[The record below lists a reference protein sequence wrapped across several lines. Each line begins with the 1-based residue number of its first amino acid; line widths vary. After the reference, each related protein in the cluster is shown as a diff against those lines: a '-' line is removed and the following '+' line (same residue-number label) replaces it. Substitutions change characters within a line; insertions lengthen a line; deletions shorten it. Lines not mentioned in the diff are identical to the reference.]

1 MSVTGANLSARRWQ
15 ADFRAG
21 RGYAAGQAAAD
32 PRTELLC
39 VRDAAATASDSGGE
53 TLTFAANALR
63 TTDRGV
69 HVERAGEQLLTN
81 SSLVRQGF
89 GLPVGWRLP
98 AGATVQDIVQ
108 TTFRGLP
115 ALVFTVRAVNSNGT
129 DTTFRVDFESAAG
142 IPIPT
147 GREAI
152 FHGLVQ
158 LVSSS
163 NASQHAMRLIPRLAN
178 GTGTPDQGVQLF
190 AAGAVAEFRC
200 LPVIPAEAA
209 TLHPGVSFLVPAV
222 TTALVRIMVAGL
234 QLEPGRT
241 ATSFI
246 PRAAPVEQFTP
257 RFPNPSFVGA
267 TPGTPGTLPNGWSQ
281 STMTSF
287 RVLAYDAATGT
298 LDIELTATAR
308 ASAGGSG
315 DTLGITL
322 NVVPPAGPAGRV
334 PGSAGEV
341 IEAGILAEILSGTT
355 DANPRLNLS
364 ARTDTGE
371 VLAGF
376 NTSVTISQTGV
387 GLLSYS
393 RRFASPLP
401 SDGLSLGLQ
410 IFMSVPQ
417 FQTRTVQLR
426 LRTPRIDLVTVSG
439 NTVSPIR
446 PLDVVRVSTPARF
459 AGASTVLIE
468 AEQPALVAESTL
480 LAIAFG
486 SGHRL
491 RLVAGPQVGLVVTP
505 PTGPAITLLRPLY
518 AAAGIVRL
526 ALSYAAGQV
535 SIGFSDACEGDSAT
549 AAVPG
554 LDPATVTDVWLG
566 SDDGANGMTTVI
578 RRIEVDVGARSASH
592 LALLTRDAWAA
603 RSFVQPRI
611 GVRAPA
617 LSDVQGYVPSRTEV
631 VGPTHTYGPIGNK
644 YLFRRNGG
652 NAMNDTLPPANS
664 VGSVEGTPV
673 RLNIVND
680 DVVPL
685 SITSAGGLIYP
696 PSGTLPYTLAP
707 VSALVIPPGQRALV
721 CADGYNPATQQ
732 WQANNENWWYVIRD
746 DDLAALPQEYAFA
759 SIYGPPD
766 PANPN
771 RSIIFP
777 PAFAA
782 YNADIGP
789 PRQLAAAA
797 VKQMNR
803 WLLYGNQ
810 VDATRGLRFLYD
822 ACAADYWK
830 VSTGITTITQLKTQ
844 INSTGFPYLGLRD
857 CGAGTPEEHA
867 VIRRWF
873 EDRTDQTIAFF
884 TAQRAQGTSTG
895 SANHYYAAG
904 LAAALAS
911 QISDRN
917 DYLQFA
923 IDVFIFAMEEAHSIP
938 NRTGSLLLEMRRA
951 EKSLQY
957 QFLAMTQLLPL
968 AEILERNG
976 FDAYGYL
983 DGQLI
988 QCINWSMEAVE
999 NPVLVKNEQARLV
1012 ALGLPWSLGITVSD
1026 QLPIGFGQD
1035 TDPISGE
1042 PLFNESRVAAMYLA
1056 YRRLTDAQAP
1066 WRPLWT
1072 PRFQV
1077 YDNIYNG
1084 AIGGGQSYLYRFPGI
1099 ALPEIPD

>member
-1 MSVTGANLSARRWQ
+1 M
-15 ADFRAG
+15 
-21 RGYAAGQAAAD
+21 
-32 PRTELLC
+32 
-39 VRDAAATASDSGGE
+39 RDAAATASDSGGE
-53 TLTFAANALR
+53 TLTFAPNVLR
-63 TTDRGV
+63 VTDRGA
-69 HVERAGEQLLTN
+69 HVERTGEQLLTN
-81 SSLVRQGF
+81 SSLIRQGA

-98 AGATVQDIVQ
+98 AGATVENIVS

-115 ALVFTVRAVNSNGT
+115 ALVFTIRASNSNGV
-129 DTTFRVDFESAAG
+129 DTTFRVDFEQAAG
-142 IPIPT
+142 IPIPA

-163 NASQHAMRLIPRLAN
+163 NAAQHAMRLIPRLADGA
-178 GTGTPDQGVQLF
+178 GTADQGVQLF
-190 AAGAVAEFRC
+190 SAGAVSEFKC
-200 LPVIPAEAA
+200 LPVIPDEAV
-209 TLHPGVSFLVPAV
+209 TLHPGVSFVVPAV
-222 TTALVRIMVAGL
+222 TIGVVRIMVAGL
-234 QLEPGRT
+234 QLESGRT

-246 PRAAPVEQFTP
+246 PRAAAVEVFTP
-257 RFPNPSFVGA
+257 RFPNPGFAGA
-267 TPGTPGTLPNGWSQ
+267 APGTPGTLPNGWSQ
-281 STMTSF
+281 GTMTAY
-287 RVLAYDAATGT
+287 RVLAYDGVTGA

-308 ASAGGSG
+308 VSAGPAG
-315 DTLGITL
+315 DTLGIQM
-322 NVVPPAGPAGRV
+322 NIVPPAGPAGRV
-334 PGSAGEV
+334 AGSMGEV
-341 IEAGILAEILSGTT
+341 IEAGIQAQILNGVT

-376 NTSVTISQTGV
+376 NTSVSMPQLNLVTYT
-387 GLLSYS
+387 
-393 RRFASPLP
+393 RRFAGPLP

-410 IFMSVPQ
+410 IFLSVPQ
-417 FQTRTVQLR
+417 NQTRVVQMR
-426 LRTPRIDLVTVSG
+426 LLMPRIDLVTVSG
-439 NTVSPIR
+439 DSLSPIR
-446 PLDVVRVSTPARF
+446 PLDVVRLAAPQRF
-459 AGASTVLIE
+459 AGASTVVIE

-480 LAIAFG
+480 LSIAFG

-505 PTGPAITLLRPLY
+505 PAGAPITLLRPLY

-535 SIGFSDACEGDSAT
+535 AIGFSDACEGDFAS

-554 LDPATVTDVWLG
+554 LDPATVNNVWLG
-566 SDDGANGMTTVI
+566 SDDGVNGMTTVI
-578 RRIEVDVGARSASH
+578 RSIEVDVGAQSAEN
-592 LALLTRDAWAA
+592 LQLRTRDAWAA
-603 RSFVQPRI
+603 RTFVQPRAGI
-611 GVRAPA
+611 RAPS
-617 LSDVQGYVPSRTEV
+617 LQQVGGYVPSRVEV
-631 VGPTHTYGPIGNK
+631 IGPTHTYGPIGNR

-652 NAMNDTLPPANS
+652 AAMNDVLPPANS
-664 VGSVEGTPV
+664 VGSVEGTPA

-696 PSGTLPYTLAP
+696 PSGTLPYALAP
-707 VSALVIPPGQRALV
+707 ITTLVIPPGQRALV

-732 WQANNENWWYVIRD
+732 WQANNENWWFVLRD
-746 DDLAALPQEYAFA
+746 DDLAALPQEYTFA

-810 VDATRGLRFLYD
+810 VDASRGLRFLYD

-857 CGAGTPEEHA
+857 CGSGTPEEHE

-873 EDRTDQTIAFF
+873 EDRTDQTIEFF
-884 TAQRAQGTSTG
+884 AAQRAQGTSTG

-904 LAAALAS
+904 LAAALTS

-923 IDVFIFAMEEAHSIP
+923 VDVFTFAMEEAHSIP
-938 NRTGSLLLEMRRA
+938 GRVGSLLLEMRRA

-968 AEILERNG
+968 AEILQRNG
-976 FDAYGYL
+976 FDAYGFL

-988 QCINWSMEAVE
+988 QCINWSMAAVE
-999 NPVLVKNEQARLV
+999 DPDIVMAEQARLV
-1012 ALGLPWSLGITVSD
+1012 SLGLPWSLGITVSE

-1066 WRPLWT
+1066 WRPIWT

-1077 YDNIYNG
+1077 YDNVYNG

-1099 ALPEIPD
+1099 ALPEIPA

>member
-1 MSVTGANLSARRWQ
+1 MSITGANLSVRRWQ
-15 ADFRAG
+15 ADFRAD
-21 RGYAAGQAAAD
+21 RGYAAGQSAPS
-32 PRTELLC
+32 PRSELAC
-39 VRDAAATASDSGGE
+39 VRASEATASDSGGE
-53 TLTFAANALR
+53 TITFAPNALR
-63 TTDRGV
+63 ATDRGV

-81 SSLVRQGF
+81 SSLVRQGAF
-89 GLPVGWRLP
+89 LPVGWRLP
-98 AGATVQDIVQ
+98 AGATVQDIVP

-115 ALVFTVRAVNSNGT
+115 ALVFTIRAVNSNGT

-142 IPIPT
+142 IPIPES
-147 GREAI
+147 REAI

-163 NASQHAMRLIPRLAN
+163 NATQHAMRLIPRLAN

-190 AAGAVAEFRC
+190 AAGAVSEFRC
-200 LPVIPAEAA
+200 VPMIPVEAA

-234 QLEPGRT
+234 QVEPGRT

-246 PRAAPVEQFTP
+246 PRAAAVEQFTP
-257 RFPNPSFVGA
+257 RFPNPTFVGA
-267 TPGTPGTLPNGWSQ
+267 VPGEPGTLPNGWSQ
-281 STMTSF
+281 GTMTAF

-308 ASAGGSG
+308 ATAGSSG

-322 NVVPPAGPAGRV
+322 NVAPPAGPVGRV
-334 PGSAGEV
+334 PGFSGEI
-341 IEAGILAEILSGTT
+341 IEAGVQAQILSGIT

-371 VLAGF
+371 VVAGF
-376 NTSVTISQTGV
+376 NTSVSITQLN
-387 GLLSYS
+387 LLTYT
-393 RRFASPLP
+393 RRFAAPLP

-417 FQTRTVQLR
+417 FQTRVVQLR
-426 LRTPRIDLVTVSG
+426 LLMPRIDVVTLSG
-439 NTVSPIR
+439 NAVSPVR
-446 PLDVVRVSTPARF
+446 QLDVVRVSNAARF

-468 AEQPALVAESTL
+468 AEQPALVADATL
-480 LAIAFG
+480 MAIAFG

-491 RLVAGPQVGLVVTP
+491 RLVAGSQMGLVVTP
-505 PTGPAITLLRPLY
+505 PTGSPITLLRPIY
-518 AAAGIVRL
+518 APAGIVRL
-526 ALSYAAGQV
+526 AFSYAAGQV
-535 SIGFSDACEGDSAT
+535 SVGFSDSCEGEFASI
-549 AAVPG
+549 AVPG
-554 LDPATVTDVWLG
+554 LDPATIGNVWLG

-578 RRIEVDVGARSASH
+578 RSIEVDAGALSASH

-603 RSFVQPRI
+603 RTFVQPRA
-611 GVRAPA
+611 GVRAPS
-617 LSDVQGYVPSRTEV
+617 LSEVEGYVPSRLEV
-631 VGPTHTYGPIGNK
+631 LGPTHTYAPIGNK

-652 NAMNDTLPPANS
+652 MPMNDVLPDPAT

-685 SITSAGGLIYP
+685 TITSAARSIYP
-696 PSGTLPYTLAP
+696 PSGTLPYSLAP
-707 VSALVIPPGQRALV
+707 VPALVIPPGQRALV

-732 WQANNENWWYVIRD
+732 WQANNENWWYVLRD
-746 DDLAALPQEYAFA
+746 DDLAALPTNYSFA

-797 VKQMNR
+797 VKEMNR

-810 VDATRGLRFLYD
+810 VDATRGLRFLFD
-822 ACAADYWK
+822 ACNADYWK

-844 INSTGFPYLGLRD
+844 VNSTGFPYLGLRD

-873 EDRTDQTIAFF
+873 EDRTDQTIEFF

-904 LAAALAS
+904 LAAALTS

-923 IDVFIFAMEEAHSIP
+923 VDVFTFAMEEAHSIP
-938 NRTGSLLLEMRRA
+938 GRVGALLLEMRRA

-968 AEILERNG
+968 AEILQRNG

-988 QCINWSMEAVE
+988 QCINWSMAAVE
-999 NPVLVKNEQARLV
+999 DPDMVTMEQARLLT
-1012 ALGLPWSLGITVSD
+1012 LGPPYDINITVSE

-1056 YRRLTDAQAP
+1056 YRRLTDMQAP